1 MLEWLFK
8 KQNCAVGSTTEA
20 PNVVVAVAANEKV
33 AT

>member
-8 KQNCAVGSTTEA
+8 KQNCTVGSTTEA
-20 PNVVVAVAANEKV
+20 QNVVAVAANEKV